1 MVSSITLDPYSIPKS
16 LIFTTFKEFQKRPPP
31 ASDRATRG
39 RANIASRGEPPSKPV
54 TSVTARTAMSHAS
67 SRGDPQL
74 PQPPH
79 LPPPSPS
86 GGEGEHCTQ
95 GGFHFNCATQTETRT
110 AEVRPVLIV
119 SRTAGLNTH
128 EHTPAHSM
136 DGGSRARQP
145 VDAQPTDIRAST
157 EVQAAASMR
166 QRRIRHGSA
175 RPTPQHARRKEQ
187 TQARPKVASGV
198 LVRDADTCNR
208 LWTSHSALP
217 TDTMRVMPSTSS
229 LQAHQAG
236 TYSDA
241 PRSPNNESAFL
252 PERFAEGRPRLH
264 LGEIIGSTASR
275 TSRVTSSTPPASCEP

>member
-1 MVSSITLDPYSIPKS
+1 MKHRSVGHHAHEYP
-16 LIFTTFKEFQKRPPP
+16 EAHPPP
-31 ASDRATRG
+31 TL
-39 RANIASRGEPPSKPV
+39 V
-54 TSVTARTAMSHAS
+54 
-67 SRGDPQL
+67 
-74 PQPPH
+74 
-79 LPPPSPS
+79 PPPSLGFPHHDHPTVVSIDIGPLGPLPPHSLPTWDLELDGRAFPPPGLLHRQTLPRFHPCARGLDVPHDPSTRAALPQGGRTSHPWWGGRTVCREGVRSGHRGAEYTAWGGRTLHPGGAS
-86 GGEGEHCTQ
+86 GGAGEHCTQ
-95 GGFHFNCATQTETRT
+95 GVFHFNCATQTETRT
-110 AEVRPVLIV
+110 AEVKPVLIV

-208 LWTSHSALP
+208 LWTSHSA
-217 TDTMRVMPSTSS
+217 
-229 LQAHQAG
+229 
-236 TYSDA
+236 
-241 PRSPNNESAFL
+241 
-252 PERFAEGRPRLH
+252 
-264 LGEIIGSTASR
+264 
-275 TSRVTSSTPPASCEP
+275 